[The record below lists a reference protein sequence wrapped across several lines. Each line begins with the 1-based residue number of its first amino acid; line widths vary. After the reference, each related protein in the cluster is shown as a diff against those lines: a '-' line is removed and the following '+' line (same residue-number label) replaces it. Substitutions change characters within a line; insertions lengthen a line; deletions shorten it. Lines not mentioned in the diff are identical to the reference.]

1 MCMCILRIT
10 IAIWSQDRGSFF
22 DSRDGCR
29 RQVAWSEIV
38 NHRVWH
44 VSWPY
49 SPSNIL
55 TVSQFAIMHFRS
67 LCVSDT
73 HSLESARAK
82 WISIVANE
90 RAKAEYRETQKWSRL
105 QWWRRQDGTMF
116 RAIEKSCESG
126 TRQRMCKRMPKNLY
140 LLRIHIPILLSVGED
155 FIYSRIYFLG
165 VLLYDREFIIKSH
178 SQILLQFTLIDHNIL
193 LTS

>member
-1 MCMCILRIT
+1 MCTYYGLLLHRQSV
-10 IAIWSQDRGSFF
+10 SQDRSSFF
-22 DSRDGCR
+22 DSRDDC
-29 RQVAWSEIV
+29 QVAWSEII

-73 HSLESARAK
+73 HLLEPARAEVDIDSLRGQTRK
-82 WISIVANE
+82 SRISWD
-90 RAKAEYRETQKWSRL
+90 AKMEPVTMMTATR
-105 QWWRRQDGTMF
+105 DGTMS
-116 RAIEKSCESG
+116 RAIEKSRESG

-140 LLRIHIPILLSVGED
+140 LLRIQRSAIRPSVSGD
-155 FIYSRIYFLG
+155 FRTFKDVYFP
-165 VLLYDREFIIKSH
+165 
-178 SQILLQFTLIDHNIL
+178 TWNW
-193 LTS
+193 

>member
-105 QWWRRQDGTMF
+105 QWWRRQDGTMS

-140 LLRIHIPILLSVGED
+140 LLHIHI
-155 FIYSRIYFLG
+155 Y
-165 VLLYDREFIIKSH
+165 SH
-178 SQILLQFTLIDHNIL
+178 SIERRRRFYIFKDIFFRC
-193 LTS
+193 TSLWSWIYNQESFPHFITIHFDWS